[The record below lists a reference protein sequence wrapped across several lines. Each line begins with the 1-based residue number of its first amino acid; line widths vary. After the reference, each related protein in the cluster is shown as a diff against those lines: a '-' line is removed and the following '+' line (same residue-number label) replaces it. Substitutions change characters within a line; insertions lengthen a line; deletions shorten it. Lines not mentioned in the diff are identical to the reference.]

1 MFRFHSH
8 NIHYIVVLV
17 KEAKHFAFIQTMVD
31 GQQEAKCFASIPTIY
46 TIVVLV
52 KEAKHLASTQTMGNV
67 EAKDFAS
74 IPTIYT
80 IEYCCVDEQEAKHIS
95 LPMGNVEAKGLASI
109 PTIYYCCVDRKRSE
123 TSRFHTLS

>member
-1 MFRFHSH
+1 MGTEQEAKLFRFHSH
-8 NIHYIVVLV
+8 NIHY
-17 KEAKHFAFIQTMVD
+17 
-31 GQQEAKCFASIPTIY
+31 
-46 TIVVLV
+46 IVVLV

-109 PTIYYCCVDRKRSE
+109 PTIYTIVVLTVKKAKHLAS
-123 TSRFHTLS
+123 TQS